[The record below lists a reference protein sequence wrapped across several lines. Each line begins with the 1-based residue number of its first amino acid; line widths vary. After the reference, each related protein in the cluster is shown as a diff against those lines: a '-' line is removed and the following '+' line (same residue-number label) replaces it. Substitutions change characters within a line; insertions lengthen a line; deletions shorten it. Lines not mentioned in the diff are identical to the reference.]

1 MTTTSADEHYQAY
14 PRFGVLSPAHCSSC
28 LCCSA
33 GAGTERGTDVMNGGK
48 VHSAPSSAFRS
59 SVVFDYEMWLLQNLA
74 QSWFKH
80 RDPCDFQFGI
90 GSCSAFLDF
99 SLSGWW

>member
-1 MTTTSADEHYQAY
+1 MSIIRLIPDLGCSLQPIAA
-14 PRFGVLSPAHCSSC
+14 AHCSPC

-33 GAGTERGTDVMNGGK
+33 GAGTERGIDVMNGGK

-80 RDPCDFQFGI
+80 RDPCDFQ
-90 GSCSAFLDF
+90 LQ
-99 SLSGWW
+99 SLFRFQLLRLVVRC